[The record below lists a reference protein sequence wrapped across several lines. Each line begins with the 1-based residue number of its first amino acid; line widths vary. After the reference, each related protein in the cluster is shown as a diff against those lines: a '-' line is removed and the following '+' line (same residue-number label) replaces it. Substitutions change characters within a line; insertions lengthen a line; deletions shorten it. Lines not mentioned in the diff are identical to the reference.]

1 MITNEWVKEQLQMY
15 AEENFRTFTMRLM
28 PGVENVYGV
37 RLPVLRK
44 MAKAV
49 IKEDWRSYLET
60 ASDESYEEIMLQG
73 MVIGYARME
82 LSELFARMERFIVK
96 IDNWSVC
103 DSFCAGLKI
112 TREHKAEMWKFLDKY
127 LRSQNEYEIR
137 FGVVMLLDYY
147 TEEAYLQEA
156 LAFFDTIRHEGYY
169 VRMAVAWAVSIYY
182 IKYPKQVLEYLKENQ
197 LDNWTY
203 NKALQKIT
211 ESLQVDKET
220 KAYIRS
226 FKR

>member
-49 IKEDWRSYLET
+49 IKEDWRSYLEA

-73 MVIGYARME
+73 MVIGYACME

-112 TREHKAEMWKFLDKY
+112 TREHKAEMWMFLDKY

>member
-15 AEENFRTFTMRLM
+15 AEEKFRTFTMRLM

-49 IKEDWRSYLET
+49 IKQDWRSYLEA

-73 MVIGYARME
+73 MVIGYARMD

-103 DSFCAGLKI
+103 DSFCTGLKI
-112 TREHKAEMWKFLDKY
+112 TRERKAEMWKFLDKY

-156 LAFFDTIRHEGYY
+156 LAFFDMIRHEGYY
-169 VRMAVAWAVSIYY
+169 VRMAVAWAVSIYF

-197 LDNWTY
+197 LDDWTY

-226 FKR
+226 LKR